1 MDLFNKPEF
10 QNLEKVRIVSAILLL
25 LVLGVA
31 CTHEAEDPALPWGYE
46 QPQHMEGNASR
57 LLQLDRDIKD
67 GTFGDMHS
75 LMIIKSG
82 KVVFE
87 NYYNGY
93 RRKDLH
99 PLNRITQSVFTLM
112 AHSALESADLNR
124 ADLVI
129 DLFPEYADV
138 FQNIPQKDRIQL
150 IHLLDHTSGF
160 EWNEWDFF
168 QKAPNSNLDAMK
180 ESEDWVRYVL
190 STPMIREP
198 GMEFIFNSGHA
209 IILGAALNKQLDAS
223 LREYMERQL
232 FDPLDIRHYQ
242 WDEQGSQTLNTASGL
257 HLTTADIGKLGYLLL
272 NEGNWYGQQVVPENW
287 VDSLQSVKA
296 QSQLYRVGKNW
307 FKLGFNHPARAPL
320 AYNDVLFS
328 WGEGGQ
334 FLVVVPHLEMVVVIT
349 AGNYDDA
356 MENQMFDIL
365 QNYIFPSFS
374 YYSQPT
380 VNP

>member
-1 MDLFNKPEF
+1 
-10 QNLEKVRIVSAILLL
+10 
-25 LVLGVA
+25 
-31 CTHEAEDPALPWGYE
+31 WGYE

-168 QKAPNSNLDAMK
+168 QKA
-180 ESEDWVRYVL
+180 
-190 STPMIREP
+190 
-198 GMEFIFNSGHA
+198 
-209 IILGAALNKQLDAS
+209 
-223 LREYMERQL
+223 
-232 FDPLDIRHYQ
+232 
-242 WDEQGSQTLNTASGL
+242 
-257 HLTTADIGKLGYLLL
+257 
-272 NEGNWYGQQVVPENW
+272 
-287 VDSLQSVKA
+287 
-296 QSQLYRVGKNW
+296 
-307 FKLGFNHPARAPL
+307 
-320 AYNDVLFS
+320 
-328 WGEGGQ
+328 
-334 FLVVVPHLEMVVVIT
+334 
-349 AGNYDDA
+349 
-356 MENQMFDIL
+356 
-365 QNYIFPSFS
+365 
-374 YYSQPT
+374 
-380 VNP
+380 